1 MEGYCQ
7 APDGPSTWPELCR
20 TGDKQSPINLPR
32 SGRFFSLHFFLNQV
46 DFSLYTSSQIRQI
59 FLLTHL
65 PRSGRFFSR
74 YFFLDR
80 VDFSLHTSSQIRQI
94 FLFILLPRS
103 GRFFSSYFF
112 LDQVDSSLHTS
123 SQIRYILLFILL
135 PRSGIFFSLYFFLD
149 QVYSSL
155 HTSSQIRYILFFK
168 LLISLLTSHFA
179 SSYQLPRFLLYP
191 SLFSSSSSYVF
202 SLSLH
207 LLLSARIHPDNPFP
221 ILCMYCQGQR
231 RL

>member
-1 MEGYCQ
+1 MQNPKYPLLELIMEGYCQ

-80 VDFSLHTSSQIRQI
+80 VDFSLHTSSQIR
-94 FLFILLPRS
+94 
-103 GRFFSSYFF
+103 
-112 LDQVDSSLHTS
+112 
-123 SQIRYILLFILL
+123 YILLFILL
-135 PRSGIFFSLYFFLD
+135 PRSGIFFSSYFFID
-149 QVYSSL
+149 QVYSFL
-155 HTSSQIRYILFFK
+155 QTSYFSSHFPLRIFLSTSTLSPIPFPVLILF
-168 LLISLLTSHFA
+168 LIC
-179 SSYQLPRFLLYP
+179 FLLV
-191 SLFSSSSSYVF
+191 SSSTPFCSY
-202 SLSLH
+202 
-207 LLLSARIHPDNPFP
+207 PP
-221 ILCMYCQGQR
+221 
-231 RL
+231 